1 MPELDEISRAIGRL
15 ESKVD
20 GIQQDVKDQK
30 ESIQRID
37 ASLSK
42 TKIRVAGIA
51 GTTAA
56 GVYALIEVMKSK
68 LGNH

>member
-37 ASLSK
+37 VSLSK

>member
-1 MPELDEISRAIGRL
+1 MPQLDEISRAIGRL

-30 ESIQRID
+30 KSIQRID
-37 ASLSK
+37 ISLTK

-68 LGNH
+68 FGSH